1 MDVAQSELDIY
12 LSTEKKEKAV
22 FDTMKENLEKATTN
36 FNDKRGQLEEL
47 ESNMPKWT
55 QALGEKQAEMQQVHT
70 HISVIMTIDE
80 LTFVN
85 KKK

>member
-22 FDTMKENLEKATTN
+22 LDTMKENLEKATTN
-36 FNDKRGQLEEL
+36 YNDKRGQLEEL

-55 QALGEKQAEMQQVHT
+55 QTLAEKQAEVQQVLT
-70 HISVIMTIDE
+70 SISILIAMRLE
-80 LTFVN
+80 LIFEIN
-85 KKK
+85 